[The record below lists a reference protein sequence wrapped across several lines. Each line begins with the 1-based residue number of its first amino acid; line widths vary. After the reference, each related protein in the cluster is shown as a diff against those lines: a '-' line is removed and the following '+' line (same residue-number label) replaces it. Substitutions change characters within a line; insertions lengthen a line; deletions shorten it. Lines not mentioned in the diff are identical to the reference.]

1 METPLIVGLAIA
13 AWIILLGMGIHRID
27 EGFVGIYYRGGEL
40 LDYITEP
47 GYHTQIPFI
56 TTHEQ
61 VQTTIQT
68 DKVENIPCGT
78 SGGVMIVF
86 GKIEV
91 VNRLKKELTLETIRN
106 YTQNY
111 DKTWIYNKIHHE
123 INQFCSLHT
132 LQQVYI
138 DEFDTLD
145 EALMEALQK
154 DCNKWAPGIEI
165 IAIRVTKP
173 RIPASLNENYEN
185 IEREKASLLIAT
197 ERAKVTTQEYNQK
210 RNQETILA
218 NSDYEVAKIDME
230 KMLKEKVS
238 QYEMS
243 RLSNS
248 IYLEKEKSIADS
260 EFYKSQKEL
269 ETEKMRLS
277 PEYLKLLEI
286 ESLKDVP
293 KKYFVESLEEIHNS
307 MENLIASKPH

>member
-1 METPLIVGLAIA
+1 METPLIVGLAIT

-27 EGFVGIYYRGGEL
+27 EGFVGIYYRGGKL
-40 LDYITEP
+40 LNYITEP
-47 GYHTQIPFI
+47 GYHTLIPFI

-61 VQTTIQT
+61 VQVTIQT

-91 VNRLKKELTLETIRN
+91 VNRLKKELTLDTIRN

-123 INQFCSLHT
+123 INQFCSVHT

-185 IEREKASLLIAT
+185 IEREKASLLIET
-197 ERAKVTTQEYNQK
+197 EKAKVTLQEYTLK
-210 RNQETILA
+210 RNQETISA
-218 NSDYEVAKIDME
+218 NSDFEVAKIDME
-230 KMLKEKVS
+230 KKLKEKMS
-238 QYEMS
+238 QYEMAK
-243 RLSNS
+243 LSNS
-248 IYLEKEKSIADS
+248 IYLDKEKSKADS

-269 ETEKMRLS
+269 ETEKMRLT
-277 PEYLKLLEI
+277 PDYLKLLEI
-286 ESLKDVP
+286 ESLNEIP

-307 MENLIASKPH
+307 MENLISSKPH